1 MCNPSVW
8 HNIKPEVSKQLY
20 SDQPI
25 LDQLQVNSR
34 ALGNSSNDFA
44 NAPMGVMIQSAGS

>member
-8 HNIKPEVSKQLY
+8 YNIEPEICKQLY

-34 ALGNSSNDFA
+34 ALGNDFA
-44 NAPMGVMIQSAGS
+44 NAPMGVVIQSARL